1 MSTFTTTK
9 ENLLNLSKTLS
20 IMDKQD
26 LIIAIKADIKADLLA
41 ERAKKALIIKQRKTE
56 KEIKLANDIIKMQA
70 KLQALLD
77 KQNPAG
83 YAAIKSNKAPSAC
96 TVTTLV

>member
-1 MSTFTTTK
+1 MSTFTATK
-9 ENLLNLSKTLS
+9 ENLLNLSKSLT

-41 ERAKKALIIKQRKTE
+41 ARAAKAALRIERKSA
-56 KEIKLANDIIKMQA
+56 KEIKLQNDIEKMKA

-83 YAAIKSNKAPSAC
+83 YIAIKENKKAGAC
-96 TVTTLV
+96 TVTTFA